1 MTTHA
6 ILIIFGVLE
15 REMNSPRDVFRFVSF
30 GWGDPSVHL
39 TEVFVLQRKKTKNS
53 KSIFSSYEITTH
65 GILIIFDAL
74 EREMNSPEKFFDL
87 YDFGGGNPSV
97 HLIEVWVIF
106 MRKGS
111 NHVDRSVLSVFGMVR
126 SL

>member
-1 MTTHA
+1 M
-6 ILIIFGVLE
+6 
-15 REMNSPRDVFRFVSF
+15 SF

-39 TEVFVLQRKKTKNS
+39 TEVFVSQRKKTKNS

-74 EREMNSPEKFFDL
+74 EREMNSPETFFDL